1 MDSNKDIKQHE
12 DIVHKANDKKGMPEL
27 LLLHSP

>member
-1 MDSNKDIKQHE
+1 MDSNKDTKQHE

-27 LLLHSP
+27 LVHSP